1 MVKHHLMVIVDLY
14 NYKIKQG
21 NKKNTTSGIYGYW
34 DKLKDEIVY
43 VGQAVDIRLRHNEHY
58 SPARYNAQTINRVLQ
73 SNKNRYEI
81 IILKECSIDYL
92 DFWEITLI
100 AVFNPKFNFTDG
112 GEGSH
117 GFKHSLEIKQ
127 KLSKMLSGV
136 NSANYGKKFDE
147 SHRKKIGE
155 SNKGYKKFLGKKHS
169 EETKQKIR
177 EAQLGKKASDE
188 ARRNMSKAQSK
199 LNTTT
204 GFFLVSK
211 KKHSKYKKGFIWSYI
226 YLDNKKRDG
235 EYFHLLLL
243 NLKKR

>member
-1 MVKHHLMVIVDLY
+1 MVIVDLY

-58 SPARYNAQTINRVLQ
+58 SPARYNAQTINGVLQ

-100 AVFNPKFNFTDG
+100 ALFNPKFNFTDG
-112 GEGSH
+112 GEGSR
-117 GFKHSLEIKQ
+117 GFKHSLETKQ

-177 EAQLGKKASDE
+177 EAQLGKKDSDE

-204 GFFLVSK
+204 GFFLFLK
-211 KKHSKYKKGFIWSYI
+211 RNIQNIKKGLFGRIFI
-226 YLDNKKRDG
+226 LTTKKRDG